1 MDILKFVEKFDGN
14 TDVST
19 WFDQV
24 LAIATITKIENIQ
37 LFMPILLKG
46 EAYAVYQHLDDNT
59 KGSLELLRVAMEK
72 AFALDIFT
80 AFERLKER
88 RWMNE
93 TVDAYLSDLR
103 TLVKL
108 ARASDTTLRCVFVS
122 GLPILASQ
130 TLRALPDIETM
141 SWENVVR
148 VARALVTNNTEQVGC
163 ATILSPGSRQ
173 KSAVDPTRLKIC
185 NYCKK
190 QGHLEEQCFRKKR
203 KCWRCGDPDH
213 LERDCSKTVS
223 GNAGGVTHAPVFT
236 PSNQ

>member
-1 MDILKFVEKFDGN
+1 MDILKLVEKFDGN

-24 LAIATITKIENIQ
+24 LAIATILKNENIQ

-46 EAYAVYQHLDDNT
+46 VAYAVYQHLDNNT

-72 AFALDIFT
+72 AFALDIFA

-122 GLPILASQ
+122 G
-130 TLRALPDIETM
+130 
-141 SWENVVR
+141 
-148 VARALVTNNTEQVGC
+148 
-163 ATILSPGSRQ
+163 
-173 KSAVDPTRLKIC
+173 
-185 NYCKK
+185 
-190 QGHLEEQCFRKKR
+190 
-203 KCWRCGDPDH
+203 
-213 LERDCSKTVS
+213 
-223 GNAGGVTHAPVFT
+223 
-236 PSNQ
+236 